1 MPLVKVEMLTGKTP
15 EYKKTVF
22 DCIHEGLIEAFE
34 IQDWDRFQRITEY
47 DKLNWEIPEGKTENF
62 MIIELTIFPG
72 RTNNQKKS
80 AIKTITSKLT
90 EKLKIA
96 PTDVFIV
103 MNEPPLENWGMGGN
117 WLGNA

>member
-1 MPLVKVEMLTGKTP
+1 MPLVKIEMLTGKTP

-22 DCIHEGLIEAFE
+22 DCVHEGLIDAFG
-34 IQDWDRFQRITEY
+34 IQDWDRFQRIAEY
-47 DKLNWEIPEGKTENF
+47 DKSNWETPEGKTENF

-72 RTNNQKKS
+72 RTKEQKKT
-80 AIKTITSKLT
+80 AIERITELLV
-90 EKLKIA
+90 ERLGIA

-117 WLGNA
+117 QKS